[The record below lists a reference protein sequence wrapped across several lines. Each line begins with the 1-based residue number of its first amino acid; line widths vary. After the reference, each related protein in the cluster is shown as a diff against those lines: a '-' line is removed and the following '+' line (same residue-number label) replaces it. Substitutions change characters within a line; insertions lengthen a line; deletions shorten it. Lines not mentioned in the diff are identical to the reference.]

1 MNTVTRNDGYLS
13 VEHAAA
19 YLDLTVCALRERMK
33 RGSIPAWCWTRMG
46 GTSIRFIKSE
56 LDKWLQPVERAEA
69 FREVH
74 APRVGERR
82 GLRKS
87 KPLGLVAVR

>member
-33 RGSIPAWCWTRMG
+33 RGSIPAWTWTRLG
-46 GTSIRFIKSE
+46 GTSIRFIKSA
-56 LDKWLQPVERAEA
+56 LDEWLQPVERAEA

-74 APRVGERR
+74 VKQSSQSRRLAPLKEVERR
-82 GLRKS
+82 
-87 KPLGLVAVR
+87 A